1 MDITEL
7 KRIPIFEGVAGD
19 YLSMVTADM
28 WQTFTDGQVIFQEE
42 DVSSDLIILTYGQ
55 VCVRFDNT
63 FIVCRAAPA
72 VVGEQALIND
82 SHRSATVTAQG
93 FTKAIVVPNKIA
105 KKLLESREFLFNLLK
120 AVSEKL
126 RDSTYD
132 RAVRYKNEELL
143 FGEFRAHVSPEV
155 TSRLLATGVNY
166 GAPRFIENAVI
177 LLSDIRSFTQISA
190 GMNPQQIAEQLS
202 LYLSEVVDIIH
213 RHGGTVDKFIGDAVL
228 AFWGFSEFGI
238 EDQEEKAFRCAVE
251 MVEAADRMTFGE
263 KKIGI
268 GVGLNQGEVFVGNV
282 GSDGKRQ
289 FTILGTPVN
298 LAARYESLSKELA
311 SPVVIGEV
319 LYKNLPPDVQ
329 SVLISHSELKIKGA
343 ETQTVYGFNP
353 LKTAEDLIAGEK
365 VR

>member
-7 KRIPIFEGVAGD
+7 KQIPVFEGVAED
-19 YLSMVTADM
+19 YLLMITADM
-28 WQTFTDGQVIFQEE
+28 WQTFSDGQVIFQEN
-42 DVSSDLIILTYGQ
+42 DASLDLMILTYGQ
-55 VCVRFDNT
+55 VCVRFDDT
-63 FIVCRAAPA
+63 YIVCRTAPA
-72 VVGEQALIND
+72 VIGEQALIND
-82 SHRSATVTAQG
+82 SVRSATVTAQG
-93 FTKAIVVPNKIA
+93 FAKAIVIPNKIA
-105 KKLLESREFLFNLLK
+105 KKLFESREFLFNLLK

-132 RAVRYKNEELL
+132 RGVRYKNEELL

-177 LLSDIRSFTQISA
+177 MLSDIRSFTQISA
-190 GMNPQQIAEQLS
+190 RMSPQQIAEQLS
-202 LYLSEVVDIIH
+202 LYLSEIVDIIH

-228 AFWGFSEFGI
+228 AFWGFSEFGT
-238 EDQEEKAFRCAVE
+238 ENQEEKAFRCAVE
-251 MVEAADRMTFGE
+251 MFEAANRMTFGE
-263 KKIGI
+263 KEIEI

-311 SPVVIGEV
+311 SPIVVGEV
-319 LYKNLPPDVQ
+319 LHKNLPPEIQ
-329 SVLISHSELKIKGA
+329 SFLIPHSELEIKGA
-343 ETQTVYGFNP
+343 KTQTVYSFNP
-353 LKTAEDLIAGEK
+353 LKTAEDLIKGEK
-365 VR
+365 